1 MPISAQHNK
10 FIYPDYISPL
20 PADDFIKVAIKKQ
33 EMFDEGVSK
42 VQSNIDAYSDLRN
55 NMLTSAEK
63 EYFDQSMEGMVKAI
77 NSSAGV
83 DFSIKANT
91 QAVLNIGKPLEKD
104 NNIITAIKSGKEAQ
118 RRAEYLSKL
127 DQSKRSKTNDLVFM
141 NDIQEKVK
149 NNKVG
154 QGVEYGK
161 EYLEFTDISED
172 WSKFF
177 KNLPVDQQSEIT
189 RNASTPQGYFEM
201 VTTEG
206 FNKTK
211 VADMFRSYLAT
222 NPKALQQLQIDTQ
235 AGLIQMGTEGA
246 HQVYTEKMGVQAKLA
261 EQNVFSIEKALKE
274 TEAIYSK
281 VPTPIVKG
289 RVQELKSQLADQQQK
304 YLYAKTEAETT
315 IDKFNPNDVFQLYQN
330 DLINNMAN
338 LYSGQKVKRD
348 LKEDK
353 GWEYQ
358 MGLNKELFKHNL
370 GLQKAKVEKYN
381 ATDKQYVVNTGELGE
396 ILKRSKNFVERLVKI
411 QNSYKNNDA
420 MQEALKGLDEPLRA
434 FKEEKGLKQLK
445 ALDKILT
452 IIRTTSFGA
461 DAGKDLAYDLGLAN
475 TGKDYKDAA
484 LDAKESI
491 KQLEEVMKNKDFNSR
506 QEISFNNSFDFTLGS
521 LGNFDFIRNAD
532 LIGQTF
538 AIAAPDISIST
549 KQGGLDSGSTTTTTK
564 FSQKGSPSNPAA
576 SYTDTE

>member
-1 MPISAQHNK
+1 
-10 FIYPDYISPL
+10 
-20 PADDFIKVAIKKQ
+20 
-33 EMFDEGVSK
+33 
-42 VQSNIDAYSDLRN
+42 
-55 NMLTSAEK
+55 
-63 EYFDQSMEGMVKAI
+63 
-77 NSSAGV
+77 
-83 DFSIKANT
+83 
-91 QAVLNIGKPLEKD
+91 
-104 NNIITAIKSGKEAQ
+104 
-118 RRAEYLSKL
+118 
-127 DQSKRSKTNDLVFM
+127 
-141 NDIQEKVK
+141 
-149 NNKVG
+149 
-154 QGVEYGK
+154 
-161 EYLEFTDISED
+161 
-172 WSKFF
+172 
-177 KNLPVDQQSEIT
+177 
-189 RNASTPQGYFEM
+189 
-201 VTTEG
+201 
-206 FNKTK
+206 
-211 VADMFRSYLAT
+211 
-222 NPKALQQLQIDTQ
+222 
-235 AGLIQMGTEGA
+235 
-246 HQVYTEKMGVQAKLA
+246 
-261 EQNVFSIEKALKE
+261 
-274 TEAIYSK
+274 
-281 VPTPIVKG
+281 
-289 RVQELKSQLADQQQK
+289 
-304 YLYAKTEAETT
+304 
-315 IDKFNPNDVFQLYQN
+315 
-330 DLINNMAN
+330 MAN